1 MEVKLITELRV
12 MLHYSGSVPGVSV
25 ALNSIIQLQHF
36 HAFFSQHT
44 SVKFLVMFTQNHVTY
59 VLYEIM
65 VRLTKKFIY
74 DMNIYI
80 ISDYCKTLYKLK
92 NIQGPFQSRSSSY

>member
-1 MEVKLITELRV
+1 
-12 MLHYSGSVPGVSV
+12 
-25 ALNSIIQLQHF
+25 
-36 HAFFSQHT
+36 
-44 SVKFLVMFTQNHVTY
+44 MFTQNHVTY